1 MRLYGSSEAAPAPVV
16 PAERARLLQWFGAVQ
31 DLNPAYL
38 EPEDHQLAERLRG
51 TVSEGPPAQDPEFVA
66 LMAMSEA
73 EIDAELR
80 ALGIDPETAARK
92 AAGAIAEGVARARCR
107 GYICR
112 LCGKD
117 TPHHHTAEEVV
128 IFRNGVKF
136 ARHDRR
142 RRGRDVLARQHQ
154 PGLRDP
160 QQAGGKMSAD
170 TRKAFEAWWADAG
183 RVLVVK
189 PEVAE
194 LIWLASRSQALEE
207 AALIAEK
214 TYAKDAFRFVLGT
227 EAAAAIRKLGAQE

>member
-136 ARHDRR
+136 AR
-142 RRGRDVLARQHQ
+142 LAA
-154 PGLRDP
+154 P
-160 QQAGGKMSAD
+160 SAD
-170 TRKAFEAWWADAG
+170 R
-183 RVLVVK
+183 
-189 PEVAE
+189 
-194 LIWLASRSQALEE
+194 
-207 AALIAEK
+207 
-214 TYAKDAFRFVLGT
+214 
-227 EAAAAIRKLGAQE
+227 AAAPVGQPAAQAVEVRKEADHG